1 MPDFISI
8 YSEIINK
15 LPEADI
21 PFNGVSGKILQG
33 ENSQLVFMEIEPIGE
48 VPPHSHG
55 AQWGVVIEGEMD
67 LTIAGET
74 KTYKKGDHYFIP
86 AGVVHSATF
95 NSKVFVMDYFEDKNR
110 YNSKEF
116 AR

>member
-1 MPDFISI
+1 MKDFVSI
-8 YSEIINK
+8 YSEVIDK

-33 ENSQLVFMEIEPIGE
+33 ENSQLVFMEIEAIGE

-55 AQWGVVIEGEMD
+55 AQWGMVIDGKMQ

-74 KTYKKGDHYFIP
+74 NIYGKGDYYFIP
-86 AGVVHSATF
+86 AGVVHSAVF
-95 NSKVFVMDYFEDKNR
+95 NTKVFVLDYFDDKYR
-110 YNSKEF
+110 YK
-116 AR
+116 AK